1 MPVDVWQ
8 GEWISAIKGGILYVL
23 AEWNRNI
30 MWCEDTQN
38 AARLG
43 SHRIYMYIVGHKEW
57 EGVTFIQ

>member
-1 MPVDVWQ
+1 MDVWQ

-43 SHRIYMYIVGHKEW
+43 SHRIYMYIVGHKE
-57 EGVTFIQ
+57 